1 MLKKIAI
8 LLLCMVVLLSNVMLS
23 FAEDSKDREIENKSD
38 KAVYDVIVFGSDPEG
53 VAAAASSSRQGLKTL
68 LVDFNRDKVGGLYT
82 LGWLNMIDFNYAPV
96 KSDTVFDTRFYPE
109 NYLNHGIFDK
119 FYKLIGK
126 KKAFDV
132 ERAQKAFERIL
143 ADEKVETLFVDGDIV
158 DYKYDSKVKKSNI
171 VLSDGKD
178 RLEFESKVVIDCMPN
193 ADLAI
198 KAGAKFLEG
207 KEDLGLKNRYQAST
221 LVFKI
226 DDVDWKAVSEHLK
239 YDNDPKT
246 GANGTSAWGYE
257 EMFNCPVK
265 HPKMQMRGL
274 NLGLQDDGTVLVN
287 AFQIFDMNPYDEVA
301 DEKLRQEA
309 KKRIQQ
315 DVIPYMR
322 KNLVGFED
330 VNLVDVAPE
339 YYIRETRHLVGM
351 EKLTANDVFDNIFP
365 KHFIASG
372 SYPIDIQA
380 KKKGDQGTVLSGTK
394 PYGIS
399 AGMLVPKGVEGIF
412 VASKCASF
420 DSVSFGSARTVP
432 VLMAM
437 GEAAGVMSKIVI
449 TENIP
454 TSKIVKDYELLLKVR
469 NLLFDQGVRLVE
481 YPNSN
486 PVDESYAAEEIRF
499 LRSKALLTMN
509 YNNNYKLE
517 EDASLDI
524 LASIIYLIE
533 NNSNYKISKEH
544 IKEMDKD
551 LSLEDMMNLGNRVLG
566 KNMKNLEDMKT
577 SFIVDEES
585 YKVLSKKKDFT
596 NEDMY
601 CIMAGIVSRAPKGK

>member
-1 MLKKIAI
+1 MLKRVSI
-8 LLLCMVVLLSNVMLS
+8 LLLCMIILVSNTMLS
-23 FAEDSKDREIENKSD
+23 FADDKSEDELD
-38 KAVYDVIVFGSDPEG
+38 KKKYDVIVFGSDPEG
-53 VAAAASSSRQGLKTL
+53 VAAAASASKQGLKTL

-96 KSDTVFDTRFYPE
+96 KSDTIFDTRFYPE

-119 FYKLIGK
+119 FVKLSGK
-126 KKAFDV
+126 RKAFDV
-132 ERAQKAFERIL
+132 QRAQKAFEKIL
-143 ADEKVETLFVDGDIV
+143 KDENVETLFVKGKIL
-158 DYKYDSKVKKSNI
+158 DYKYDSKTRSSNI
-171 VLSDGKD
+171 VLSDDKD
-178 RLEFESKVVIDCMPN
+178 KLEFEAKVVIDCMPN

-226 DDVDWKAVSEHLK
+226 DGVDWAKVSEHLK
-239 YDNDPKT
+239 HDNDPKT

-257 EMFNCPVK
+257 EMFKCPVK

-274 NLGLQDDGTVLVN
+274 NLGLQDDGTVLIN
-287 AFQIFDMNPYDEVA
+287 AFQIFDMNPYDKEA
-301 DEKLRQEA
+301 DERLRQEA
-309 KKRIQQ
+309 KKRLWQ

-322 KNLVGFED
+322 ENLEGFEK

-365 KHFIASG
+365 KNFIASG

-399 AGMLVPKGVEGIF
+399 AGMLVPKGVDGIF

-432 VLMAM
+432 VLMSM
-437 GEAAGVMSKIVI
+437 GESAGVMAKVVI
-449 TENIP
+449 DENIA
-454 TSKIVKDYELLLKVR
+454 TSKIVNNQELLLKVR
-469 NLLFDQGVRLVE
+469 NMLFNQGVRLVE

-486 PVDESYAAEEIRF
+486 PIDDSYAAEEMRF

-524 LASIIYLIE
+524 LASIVYLIE

-544 IKEMDKD
+544 IKDMDED
-551 LSLEDMMNLGNRVLG
+551 ISLEDMMELGNRVLG
-566 KNMKNLEDMKT
+566 KSMKNLDDMKT
-577 SFIVDEES
+577 SFIVDEAA

-601 CIMAGIVSRAPKGK
+601 CIIAGIVSRAPKVKA

>member
-1 MLKKIAI
+1 MLKKISI
-8 LLLCMVVLLSNVMLS
+8 FLLCMIIFVSNTVFS
-23 FAEDSKDREIENKSD
+23 FAVENKDNELD
-38 KAVYDVIVFGSDPEG
+38 KKSYDVIVFGSDPEG
-53 VAAAASSSRQGLKTL
+53 VAAASSASKQGLKTL
-68 LVDFNRDKVGGLYT
+68 LLDFDREKVGGLYT
-82 LGWLNMIDFNYAPV
+82 LGWLNMIDFNYAPLN
-96 KSDTVFDTRFYPE
+96 SDMIFDTRFYPE

-119 FYKLIGK
+119 FVKLSGK
-126 KKAFDV
+126 RKAFDV
-132 ERAQKAFERIL
+132 QRAQKAFEKIL
-143 ADEKVETLFVDGDIV
+143 KDEKVETLFVKGTIL
-158 DYKYDSKVKKSNI
+158 DYKYDSKMRISNI
-171 VLSDGKD
+171 TVSDGKEK
-178 RLEFESKVVIDCMPN
+178 LEFESKVVIDCMPN

-226 DDVDWKAVSEHLK
+226 DGVDWAKISEHLK
-239 YDNDPKT
+239 RDNDPKT

-257 EMFNCPVK
+257 EMFKCPVK

-274 NLGLQDDGTVLVN
+274 NLGLQEDGTVLVN
-287 AFQIFDMNPYDEVA
+287 AFQIFDMNPYDKVV
-301 DEKLRQEA
+301 DERLRQEA
-309 KKRIQQ
+309 KKRLWQ

-322 KNLVGFED
+322 DNLEGFEK

-351 EKLTANDVFDNIFP
+351 ETLTANDVFDNVFP
-365 KHFIASG
+365 KNFIASG

-399 AGMLVPKGVEGIF
+399 AGMLVPKGIDGIF

-432 VLMAM
+432 VLMSM
-437 GEAAGVMSKIVI
+437 GEAAGVMSKVVI
-449 TENIP
+449 DENIA
-454 TSKIVKDYELLLKVR
+454 TSKIVNNQDLLLRVR
-469 NLLFDQGVRLVE
+469 NMLFNQGVRLVE

-486 PVDESYAAEEIRF
+486 SIKDSYAKEEMCF

-509 YNNNYKLE
+509 YNNNYAFNEK
-517 EDASLDI
+517 ASLDI
-524 LASIIYLIE
+524 LESMVYLIE
-533 NNSNYKISKEH
+533 NNSNYKIGKDH
-544 IKEMDKD
+544 IKGMDED
-551 LSLEDMMNLGNRVLG
+551 ISLEDMMNLGNRILG
-566 KNMKNLEDMKT
+566 KNMKNLDDMKT
-577 SFIVDEES
+577 SFIIDEVS
-585 YKVLSKKKDFT
+585 YKVLSKKKELT

-601 CIMAGIVSRAPKGK
+601 CIIAGIVSRAPKVKA